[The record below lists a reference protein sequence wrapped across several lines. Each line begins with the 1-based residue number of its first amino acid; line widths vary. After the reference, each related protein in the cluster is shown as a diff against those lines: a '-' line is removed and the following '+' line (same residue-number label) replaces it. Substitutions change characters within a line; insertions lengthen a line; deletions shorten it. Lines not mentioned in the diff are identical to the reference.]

1 MAIAYQS
8 DQGVATIT
16 IDRPEKKNAI
26 TGDMYD
32 ALVASLKRAA
42 DDKSVRAVLVVQPT
56 RFRLMFVRSAVRPWP
71 SAG

>member
-1 MAIAYQS
+1 MSIAYQS

-32 ALVASLKRAA
+32 ALVA
-42 DDKSVRAVLVVQPT
+42 QPASGPPT
-56 RFRLMFVRSAVRPWP
+56 TSPFAPC
-71 SAG
+71 

>member
-1 MAIAYQS
+1 MSIAYQL

-32 ALVASLKRAA
+32 AARRQPETGRRR
-42 DDKSVRAVLVVQPT
+42 KSPFAPC
-56 RFRLMFVRSAVRPWP
+56 
-71 SAG
+71 